1 MLFTWLKDDLP
12 ILTKQ
17 LDNSQ
22 NVENLSFSDENSIA
36 IRQNDDFTS
45 ALSIMKITKSQGG
58 NYTCMVQNDA
68 AKVFYSAQLK
78 VNGKFYDLIKWHA
91 FFLILHEI

>member
-22 NVENLSFSDENSIA
+22 NVENLSFSDENSIT

-78 VNGKFYDLIKWHA
+78 VNGNFTINYMA
-91 FFLILHEI
+91 RFFSYLA